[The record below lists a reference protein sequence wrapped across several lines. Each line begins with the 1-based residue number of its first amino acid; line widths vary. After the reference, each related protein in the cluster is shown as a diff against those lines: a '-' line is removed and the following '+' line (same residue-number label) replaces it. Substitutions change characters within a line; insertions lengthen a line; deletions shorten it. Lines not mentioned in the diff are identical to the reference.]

1 MKNLIFF
8 GIIVFIFY
16 GFVHDFFGNSD
27 LIATVATSLLLLVVY
42 LRQKSL
48 KENRPNKN
56 STEFLI
62 KDKDSW
68 EKTVFDDQEIS
79 NSPGHKQ
86 ANAEKE
92 ISEAKEVLDDW
103 YKKPAVEP
111 IDEEYEAEEYLK
123 RKLEP
128 DDGLDEEAPF

>member
-68 EKTVFDDQEIS
+68 EKMVIDDEEIS

-86 ANAEKE
+86 ANAERE

-128 DDGLDEEAPF
+128 DDDEAPF

>member
-8 GIIVFIFY
+8 GITVFIFY

-27 LIATVATSLLLLVVY
+27 LIATVATSLLLLLVVY

-56 STEFLI
+56 SSEFLI

-68 EKTVFDDQEIS
+68 EKMVIDDEEIS

-86 ANAEKE
+86 ANAERE

-128 DDGLDEEAPF
+128 DDDEAPF

>member
-8 GIIVFIFY
+8 GITVFIFY

-56 STEFLI
+56 SSEFLI

-68 EKTVFDDQEIS
+68 EKMVIDDEEIS

-86 ANAEKE
+86 ANAERE

-128 DDGLDEEAPF
+128 DDDEAPF

>member
-8 GIIVFIFY
+8 GITIFIFY

-27 LIATVATSLLLLVVY
+27 LIATVVTSLLLLVVY
-42 LRQKSL
+42 FRQKNL
-48 KENRPNKN
+48 QENLPNKN
-56 STEFLI
+56 SAEFLLN
-62 KDKDSW
+62 DKDSW
-68 EKTVFDDQEIS
+68 EKIVIDDEENS
-79 NSPGHKQ
+79 NSLGHKL
-86 ANAEKE
+86 ANAERE

-128 DDGLDEEAPF
+128 DDDEAPF

>member
-8 GIIVFIFY
+8 GITVFIFY

-56 STEFLI
+56 SMEFLI

-68 EKTVFDDQEIS
+68 EKMMIDDEEIS
-79 NSPGHKQ
+79 NSPGNKQ
-86 ANAEKE
+86 ANAERE

-128 DDGLDEEAPF
+128 DDDEAPF

>member
-8 GIIVFIFY
+8 GITIFIFY

-56 STEFLI
+56 SMEFLI

-68 EKTVFDDQEIS
+68 EKMMIDDEEIS
-79 NSPGHKQ
+79 NSPGNKQ
-86 ANAEKE
+86 ANAERE

-128 DDGLDEEAPF
+128 DDDEAPF

>member
-8 GIIVFIFY
+8 GITVFIFY

-56 STEFLI
+56 SMEFLI

-68 EKTVFDDQEIS
+68 EKMMIDDEEIS

-86 ANAEKE
+86 ANAERE

-103 YKKPAVEP
+103 YKKPVVEP

-128 DDGLDEEAPF
+128 DDDEAPF

>member
-8 GIIVFIFY
+8 GITIFIFY

-56 STEFLI
+56 SMEFLI

-68 EKTVFDDQEIS
+68 EKMMIDDEEIS

-86 ANAEKE
+86 ANAERE

-128 DDGLDEEAPF
+128 DDDEAPF